1 MKLLITGVAGF
12 IGTNFIKYYLKK
24 YDNREIIGLDNL
36 TYAGNVESI
45 SQLEKLYEDR
55 FLFVKGDIRDSEL
68 VNNLFQNHIID
79 GVINFAAESHVDRSI
94 SDPEIFLQT
103 NILGTFNLLNTAM
116 KYWREDGEWAKDK
129 KFLQISTDEVYGS
142 LGEEGLFT
150 EQTPIDPHSP
160 YSASKASADHLVN
173 AFHDTYGMPT
183 NITRCSNNYGYYQ
196 YPEKLIPVI
205 IKKAL
210 NHEKIPIYGD
220 GLNIRDWL
228 FVEDHCIAID
238 LVYETGKISD
248 CYNIGSNN
256 EITNLSLTEAILH
269 ILKEKTGDNSITK
282 NLINFVED
290 RPGHDR
296 RYGID
301 SSKIA
306 KLGWKPL
313 TTFEQGLEITIE
325 WYLQNRDYLTSND

>member
-1 MKLLITGVAGF
+1 
-12 IGTNFIKYYLKK
+12 
-24 YDNREIIGLDNL
+24 
-36 TYAGNVESI
+36 
-45 SQLEKLYEDR
+45 
-55 FLFVKGDIRDSEL
+55 
-68 VNNLFQNHIID
+68 
-79 GVINFAAESHVDRSI
+79 
-94 SDPEIFLQT
+94 
-103 NILGTFNLLNTAM
+103 
-116 KYWREDGEWAKDK
+116 
-129 KFLQISTDEVYGS
+129 

-210 NHEKIPIYGD
+210 NHKKIPIYGD

-248 CYNIGSNN
+248 CYNIGGNN
-256 EITNLSLTEAILH
+256 EITNLSLTEAILQ